1 MHREVETPAVRNNNT
16 ASVALGHREG
26 RQALCQRSFSDG
38 LRSVSIAGTH
48 ALVVPIAH
56 TSNEGITIGAD
67 PQDDTQRIP
76 NPFTAESLGSWGD
89 SDGLIDTFRQGIT
102 DLRTHV

>member
-1 MHREVETPAVRNNNT
+1 MKTPAVRYNNT

-26 RQALCQRSFSDG
+26 RQSLRQRSFSDG

-56 TSNEGITIGAD
+56 TPDEGITIGAD
-67 PQDDTQRIP
+67 PQDDTQRVP
-76 NPFTAESLGSWGD
+76 NPFTAGSLGSWRNG
-89 SDGLIDTFRQGIT
+89 DGLIDTFRQGTI
-102 DLRTHV
+102 DLRKHV